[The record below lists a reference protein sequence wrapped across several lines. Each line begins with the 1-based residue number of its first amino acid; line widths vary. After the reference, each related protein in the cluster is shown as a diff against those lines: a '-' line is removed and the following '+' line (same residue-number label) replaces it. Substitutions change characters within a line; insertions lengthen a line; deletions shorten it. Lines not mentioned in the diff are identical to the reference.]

1 MTKLKWLIFIGI
13 CAAILI
19 GVIFASKGTEIDV
32 SKVDANKA
40 QTSGEFI
47 DHTEGDKNAK
57 VTLVQ
62 YGDYQCP
69 GCGAA
74 YPIVKDVVATNQKD
88 ILFVFR
94 NLPLTNIHPN
104 ALAAA
109 TVAEAAGRQGKYFEM
124 HDALYD
130 NQSAWENATGDQR
143 GTIFESYAKSLG
155 LNMTQYKTDL
165 SSTEVAR
172 KINRDVALAK
182 KIGAQA
188 TPTFVLNGK
197 TLTQDQ
203 WSVKEGFNKAI
214 AGALLAAGVTPILT
228 PPASQ

>member
-1 MTKLKWLIFIGI
+1 MSKLKWLIFIVI
-13 CAAILI
+13 CGAILI
-19 GVIFASKGTEIDV
+19 GVVIASKGNEIDV
-32 SKVDANKA
+32 STVDASKA

-57 VTLVQ
+57 VVLIQ

-74 YPIVKDVVATNQKD
+74 YPIVKDVVATNLTDVQ
-88 ILFVFR
+88 FVFR

-109 TVAEAAGRQGKYFEM
+109 TVAEAAGKQGKYFQM

-130 NQSAWENATGDQR
+130 NQSAWESATGDQR
-143 GTIFESYAKSLG
+143 GAIFEGYAQSLG

-165 SSTEVAR
+165 ASTAVAR
-172 KINRDVALAK
+172 KINRDIALAK
-182 KIGAQA
+182 KINASS

-197 TLTQDQ
+197 ILTQDQ
-203 WSVKEGFNKAI
+203 WSVKEAFNKVI
-214 AGALLAAGVTPILT
+214 ADALKANGVTPVLT
-228 PPASQ
+228 PPAAQ